1 MDKLNYGVIGNCCT
15 AALISDKGSID
26 WLCFPNFDSPSIFA
40 LILDREKGGTFG
52 FEVSPDYH
60 IIQSYVPHTN
70 ILSTTFVSEQNEF
83 AVVDF
88 MPCYERYEQ

>member
-40 LILDREKGGTFG
+40 SLLDRGKGGEFG
-52 FEVSPDYH
+52 FEV
-60 IIQSYVPHTN
+60 
-70 ILSTTFVSEQNEF
+70 
-83 AVVDF
+83 
-88 MPCYERYEQ
+88 

>member
-40 LILDREKGGTFG
+40 SLLVGRKGDISASRFLRIIKYRNRMFLIQIFFRPT
-52 FEVSPDYH
+52 
-60 IIQSYVPHTN
+60 SYQKKMNLP
-70 ILSTTFVSEQNEF
+70 L
-83 AVVDF
+83 
-88 MPCYERYEQ
+88 

>member
-40 LILDREKGGTFG
+40 SLLYREKGGYRNRMFL
-52 FEVSPDYH
+52 
-60 IIQSYVPHTN
+60 IQIFFRPTSYQKKMNLP
-70 ILSTTFVSEQNEF
+70 L
-83 AVVDF
+83 
-88 MPCYERYEQ
+88 

>member
-40 LILDREKGGTFG
+40 SLLDREKGGYFG
-52 FEVSPDYH
+52 FEVSPDYRMFL
-60 IIQSYVPHTN
+60 IQIFFRPTSYQKKMNLP
-70 ILSTTFVSEQNEF
+70 L
-83 AVVDF
+83 
-88 MPCYERYEQ
+88 